1 MAENHL
7 SLAVVFDAPEG
18 KDATAK
24 FGEMYNIVK
33 SGTPECL
40 YYGFAKVGNK
50 VLCREA
56 YASAQGAL
64 AHGKEVKDIFQEV
77 VGQIGADKVKMLCM
91 GNAADLDVLRPH
103 LEPKGA
109 KLITL
114 DSGSLAP
121 VPMPKGCADTH
132 ITILV
137 EFTVPDGKMDDFKAG
152 FPKFYD
158 ATKNGAGAAGCYY
171 YSFGILGN
179 TVYCRE
185 GYKDAETVQKHGADI
200 KGMLEEPMKYIG
212 AGNMKLNVVGPQAE
226 IDKLRPKLEPRGAV
240 FWNLDAGALWR

>member
-1 MAENHL
+1 MAENHV
-7 SLAVVFDAPEG
+7 SLAVVFEVPEG
-18 KDATAK
+18 QDSKSK

-33 SGTPECL
+33 TGTSECL
-40 YYGFAKVGNK
+40 YYGFAHVGNK

-56 YASAQGAL
+56 YATAQGAI
-64 AHGKEVKDIFQEV
+64 AHGKEVKEIFQEV

-91 GNAADLDVLRPH
+91 GTPADLDVLRPH

-121 VPMPKGCADTH
+121 VAMPKGCQDTH

-137 EFTVPDGKMDDFKAG
+137 EFNVPEGRMDDFKAG

-158 ATKNGAGAAGCYY
+158 ATKKGSGASGCYY
-171 YSFGILGN
+171 YGFGILGN

-185 GYKDAETVQKHGADI
+185 GYKDAEAVKNHGADI
-200 KGMLEEPMKYIG
+200 KGMLEEPLKAVG
-212 AGNMKLNVVGPQAE
+212 ADNMKINVVGPQAE
-226 IDKLRPKLEPRGAV
+226 IDKLRPRLEPRGAV
-240 FWNLDAGALWR
+240 FWNLDNGAMWR